1 MAREVDVVV
10 IGSGHNGL
18 VAAAY
23 LARAGAQVE
32 VLERNP
38 VPGGAVATEELTLPG
53 FRHDTFSSWH
63 PLFHLSAAFAEL
75 GDELRARGLE
85 YANTDLPAATAY
97 GDGAAVCAYR
107 DPERTASGFAGR
119 DDRVYAGELERF
131 GAHAETIAELL
142 GTELWSRRAAR
153 LALRLTRRLGRRG
166 ALELARDVT
175 ASARSWLESRFEGD
189 APARLYGPWVLHTGL
204 SPDAAGGAFQ
214 LLALAG
220 GLHQVGMP
228 VVRGGSLRLVEAL
241 VRLIEDHGGAVR
253 TGTTVERIL
262 VERGRAVG
270 VIAAGEEARARRA
283 VIANVTPTQLY
294 GQLLPAGT
302 APPRAVEQAQR
313 FRYCARGD
321 MQIHLALDEPPRW
334 RDERLAGAAVVHVTE
349 GLDAIAV
356 ACAEAS
362 AGLLPA
368 RPTIVCGQP
377 TALDPSRAPGGKGDS
392 LDPAPGDPLPAAG
405 RRRRGDR
412 RRGRG
417 VDQLARG
424 GVLGAH
430 RGTARPARRK
440 PPGGDHRP
448 SDRVADRARA
458 PQPQPA
464 TRGSVR
470 RGDRPRPKLPLAPP
484 PRLRLAPHAG
494 AAPLPVR
501 REHLSG
507 AGPQC
512 GLGADR
518 RPGAVGEGGSGER
531 AGSEGSPGARHD
543 HGRVRAG
550 RDPASAPARGT
561 VAGPC
566 GLPLEPQVLI
576 KYFRGRR
583 SL

>member
-107 DPERTASGFAGR
+107 DPERTASEFAGR
-119 DDRVYAGELERF
+119 DDRVYAAELERF

-283 VIANVTPTQLY
+283 VIANVAPTQLY

-377 TALDPSRAPGGKGDS
+377 TALDPSRAPEGRAILWIQLQETPYRPRADAAGEIDVGGGEWTSS
-392 LDPAPGDPLPAAG
+392 LEDAYSERIVALLARHLENLPEAIIGRAIVSPAELERRNPNLQRGDPYAGATDLDQSYLWRPLPGYGSHRTPVPRLYQCGASTYPGPGLNAASGRIVAQALLG
-405 RRRRGDR
+405 RRFG
-412 RRGRG
+412 
-417 VDQLARG
+417 
-424 GVLGAH
+424 
-430 RGTARPARRK
+430 
-440 PPGGDHRP
+440 
-448 SDRVADRARA
+448 
-458 PQPQPA
+458 
-464 TRGSVR
+464 
-470 RGDRPRPKLPLAPP
+470 
-484 PRLRLAPHAG
+484 
-494 AAPLPVR
+494 
-501 REHLSG
+501 
-507 AGPQC
+507 
-512 GLGADR
+512 
-518 RPGAVGEGGSGER
+518 
-531 AGSEGSPGARHD
+531 
-543 HGRVRAG
+543 RAG
-550 RDPASAPARGT
+550 R
-561 VAGPC
+561 
-566 GLPLEPQVLI
+566 Q
-576 KYFRGRR
+576 
-583 SL
+583 